1 MQSPVHKFIELVGS
15 SPDSVE
21 DAIQTAIGRAGKT
34 MRNLLWFEVVQIR
47 GYIESGAASKYQ
59 VVLKVGFSLEGP

>member
-1 MQSPVHKFIELVGS
+1 MQSPVHKVIELVGS